1 MPWRLSST
9 YPFLFAIIP
18 IVRLV
23 AAYPG
28 WVDLDDAAIVV
39 AAALLVCGVVYGS
52 ALLIT
57 RGGARRLA
65 PIMLFGLVLAFWGY
79 VRAAAFVQRRVGL
92 PHVALLLLWAAATAA
107 LIWWLA
113 RRPAHLDRAERFLT
127 LTGGLLLGWLV
138 LSIGIAEFRA
148 VRALRSSAVVARATE
163 PIRVRA
169 GARVAPKRDIYLIIL
184 DEYANA
190 DVTGRLF
197 GFDNH
202 VFVDSLRQ
210 LGFLV
215 PAVHSNYLHTF
226 LSVPSLLNGA
236 HVAGLADELGR
247 GATDRTLLDHLVKHN
262 RTVPFLK
269 SQGYR
274 YVFFANRSWEATQD
288 DPRADVEV
296 GVGSGFDL
304 AKEALRS
311 DFRGVLI
318 KTSLL
323 KFARLRTLDVRR
335 ADVRETLTGL
345 ARVPAMPGPVFAFAH
360 IMSPHTPYI
369 FDRNCA
375 PTSPGVIARLP
386 KEGGPA
392 YIGQIECL
400 NRLVLDMV
408 TTVLRTSDVPPVIV
422 LQGDH
427 GSKSLLPYKSKSP
440 DSITLAAA
448 QERLGAFGAYYLPD
462 HGHEAFGDSVTIV
475 NVIGNVLRFYAG
487 ADLPHQPDDMYL
499 SVHRAPLAFR
509 RVGVDW
515 LAGAHAT
522 AR

>member
-1 MPWRLSST
+1 
-9 YPFLFAIIP
+9 
-18 IVRLV
+18 
-23 AAYPG
+23 
-28 WVDLDDAAIVV
+28 
-39 AAALLVCGVVYGS
+39 
-52 ALLIT
+52 
-57 RGGARRLA
+57 
-65 PIMLFGLVLAFWGY
+65 
-79 VRAAAFVQRRVGL
+79 
-92 PHVALLLLWAAATAA
+92 
-107 LIWWLA
+107 
-113 RRPAHLDRAERFLT
+113 
-127 LTGGLLLGWLV
+127 
-138 LSIGIAEFRA
+138 
-148 VRALRSSAVVARATE
+148 
-163 PIRVRA
+163 
-169 GARVAPKRDIYLIIL
+169 
-184 DEYANA
+184 
-190 DVTGRLF
+190 
-197 GFDNH
+197 
-202 VFVDSLRQ
+202 VDSLRQ

-369 FDRNCA
+369 FVRNCA

-392 YIGQIECL
+392 YIGQI
-400 NRLVLDMV
+400 
-408 TTVLRTSDVPPVIV
+408 
-422 LQGDH
+422 
-427 GSKSLLPYKSKSP
+427 
-440 DSITLAAA
+440 
-448 QERLGAFGAYYLPD
+448 
-462 HGHEAFGDSVTIV
+462 
-475 NVIGNVLRFYAG
+475 
-487 ADLPHQPDDMYL
+487 
-499 SVHRAPLAFR
+499 
-509 RVGVDW
+509 
-515 LAGAHAT
+515 
-522 AR
+522 

>member
-1 MPWRLSST
+1 MPWRLSYT

-39 AAALLVCGVVYGS
+39 VAALVACGVVYGCV
-52 ALLIT
+52 LLIT
-57 RGGARRLA
+57 RGWARRLA
-65 PIMLFGLVLAFWGY
+65 PMVLLGLVLAFWGY
-79 VRAAAFVQRRVGL
+79 VRAATFVHRRVGL
-92 PHVALLLLWAAATAA
+92 PHAVLLLFWGAATVA

-113 RRPAHLDRAERFLT
+113 SRPSRLDRAERFLT

-148 VRALRSSAVVARATE
+148 VRALRSSVVVSRATE

-169 GARVAPKRDIYLIIL
+169 GTRVAPKRDIYLIVL

-190 DVTGRLF
+190 DVTSRLF
-197 GFDNH
+197 GFDNR

-215 PAVHSNYLHTF
+215 PTVHSNYLHTF

-247 GATDRTLLDHLVKHN
+247 HATDRTLPDHLVRHN

-274 YVFFANRSWEATQD
+274 YVFFPNRSWEATQH
-288 DPRADVEV
+288 DPRADMEVEV
-296 GVGSGFDL
+296 SRGFSL
-304 AKEALRS
+304 ATEALRS

-323 KFARLRTLDVRR
+323 KFARLGTLDVKR
-335 ADVRETLTGL
+335 ADVRRTLDGL
-345 ARVPAMPGPVFAFAH
+345 AGVPALPGPIFAFAH
-360 IMSPHTPYI
+360 IMSPHTPYM

-375 PTSPGVIARLP
+375 PTAPGVIARLP

-392 YIGQIECL
+392 YVGQIECL

-462 HGHEAFGDSVTIV
+462 HGREAFGDSVTIV

-487 ADLPHQPDDMYL
+487 ADLPRQPDDMYL

-509 RVGVDW
+509 RVGFEW
-515 LAGAHAT
+515 LAGEH
-522 AR
+522 